1 MDKAAHIKR
10 NLKFAIVG
18 ELLLAALKFLSRR
31 AFVILLGREY
41 VGLNGLFADILSV
54 LSLAELGFS
63 VSITYSFYHPVAEG
77 NTEMIKSLVR
87 LYRRVYQAVGLVVFA
102 LGLSLTPF
110 LSFFV
115 KEMPKNIPNIAL
127 IYILNLVNA
136 SISYFFAYKSTLL
149 FVHQKKYIETSIR
162 AAVSLAATAAQIA
175 VLFLSGNY
183 LYYMYLSIVA
193 TVVQNVSVSMQAD
206 RCYPYLREKDVRPL
220 PREIMEEIHRNVRA
234 MLLHRVGAIA
244 VFNTDNLL
252 ISKFVGVAAAGL
264 YSNYMM
270 IRGFLNMI
278 VNALFDA
285 ITPVLGN
292 LTATGTEDSKREA
305 FCRLSFFSAWLFGWM
320 SICLLCLYDP
330 FIDFWLGKGYL
341 LSKPAVLLIV
351 LNFYVS
357 SMRIPVNNTK
367 GVLGL
372 FWDDRYK
379 SILEAVFNL
388 ALSVLLARRWGV
400 AGILAG
406 TLISTLAFPFW
417 CEPLVLC
424 RRGLRI
430 SPGAYFAGYGAHLAV
445 TAAAGGLTWLLCRP
459 AGGGFGWFLW
469 RCLLCTLAPN
479 AVYLIV
485 YRRTEE
491 LTFFKREGRAVLK
504 RLLQGPDACGGP
516 TE

>member
-1 MDKAAHIKR
+1 
-10 NLKFAIVG
+10 
-18 ELLLAALKFLSRR
+18 
-31 AFVILLGREY
+31 
-41 VGLNGLFADILSV
+41 
-54 LSLAELGFS
+54 
-63 VSITYSFYHPVAEG
+63 
-77 NTEMIKSLVR
+77 
-87 LYRRVYQAVGLVVFA
+87 
-102 LGLSLTPF
+102 
-110 LSFFV
+110 
-115 KEMPKNIPNIAL
+115 
-127 IYILNLVNA
+127 
-136 SISYFFAYKSTLL
+136 
-149 FVHQKKYIETSIR
+149 
-162 AAVSLAATAAQIA
+162 
-175 VLFLSGNY
+175 
-183 LYYMYLSIVA
+183 
-193 TVVQNVSVSMQAD
+193 MQAD

-379 SILEAVFNL
+379 SIVEAVFNL
-388 ALSVLLARRWGV
+388 AVSVPLAMRWGV
-400 AGILAG
+400 EGIMAG
-406 TLISTLAFPFW
+406 TLISTFAFPFW
-417 CEPLVLC
+417 CEPLVLYS
-424 RRGLRI
+424 RGLHMPARK
-430 SPGAYFAGYGAHLAV
+430 YFANYLIHLIITV
-445 TAAAGGLTWLLCRP
+445 SAGVLTWILCGFT
-459 AGGGFGWFLW
+459 GGGMAGLIWKAII
-469 RCLLCTLAPN
+469 CAVAPN
-479 AVYLIV
+479 LVFWVSYHQTREFAFL
-485 YRRTEE
+485 TKKLFE
-491 LTFFKREGRAVLK
+491 LL
-504 RLLQGPDACGGP
+504 
-516 TE
+516 

>member
-1 MDKAAHIKR
+1 
-10 NLKFAIVG
+10 
-18 ELLLAALKFLSRR
+18 
-31 AFVILLGREY
+31 
-41 VGLNGLFADILSV
+41 
-54 LSLAELGFS
+54 
-63 VSITYSFYHPVAEG
+63 
-77 NTEMIKSLVR
+77 MIKSLVR

-175 VLFLSGNY
+175 VLFLSRNY

-305 FCRLSFFSAWLFGWM
+305 FCRLSFFLH
-320 SICLLCLYDP
+320 
-330 FIDFWLGKGYL
+330 GY
-341 LSKPAVLLIV
+341 SD
-351 LNFYVS
+351 
-357 SMRIPVNNTK
+357 
-367 GVLGL
+367 G
-372 FWDDRYK
+372 
-379 SILEAVFNL
+379 
-388 ALSVLLARRWGV
+388 
-400 AGILAG
+400 
-406 TLISTLAFPFW
+406 
-417 CEPLVLC
+417 
-424 RRGLRI
+424 
-430 SPGAYFAGYGAHLAV
+430 
-445 TAAAGGLTWLLCRP
+445 
-459 AGGGFGWFLW
+459 
-469 RCLLCTLAPN
+469 
-479 AVYLIV
+479 
-485 YRRTEE
+485 
-491 LTFFKREGRAVLK
+491 
-504 RLLQGPDACGGP
+504 
-516 TE
+516 

>member
-193 TVVQNVSVSMQAD
+193 IVVQNVSVSMQAD

-320 SICLLCLYDP
+320 SICLLCLYAP
-330 FIDFWLGKGYL
+330 FIDLWLGKGYL

-379 SILEAVFNL
+379 SIVEAVFNL
-388 ALSVLLARRWGV
+388 AVSVPLAMRWGV
-400 AGILAG
+400 EGIMAG
-406 TLISTLAFPFW
+406 TLISTFAFPFW
-417 CEPLVLC
+417 CEPLVLYS
-424 RRGLRI
+424 RGLHMPARK
-430 SPGAYFAGYGAHLAV
+430 YFANYLIHLIITV
-445 TAAAGGLTWLLCRP
+445 AAGVLTWILCGFTSGGMTGLIWKAMICAVVPNLVFWVSYHQTREFAFLTKKLFGLL
-459 AGGGFGWFLW
+459 
-469 RCLLCTLAPN
+469 
-479 AVYLIV
+479 
-485 YRRTEE
+485 
-491 LTFFKREGRAVLK
+491 
-504 RLLQGPDACGGP
+504 
-516 TE
+516 

>member
-10 NLKFAIVG
+10 NLKFAIAG

-41 VGLNGLFADILSV
+41 LGLNGLFTDILSV

-77 NTEMIKSLVR
+77 NTEMVKSLVR

-388 ALSVLLARRWGV
+388 AVSVLLARRWGV
-400 AGILAG
+400 EGIMPG

-417 CEPLVLC
+417 WEPLVLYS
-424 RRGLRI
+424 RGLHM
-430 SPGAYFAGYGAHLAV
+430 PTGEYFKVYCVRLAV
-445 TAAAGGLTWLLCRP
+445 TVTAGVLTRLLCGLTGSGLAGFLGKGFICAAA
-459 AGGGFGWFLW
+459 
-469 RCLLCTLAPN
+469 PN
-479 AVYLIV
+479 LVFWAAYW
-485 YRRTEE
+485 RTEE
-491 LTFFKREGRAVLK
+491 FQFLK
-504 RLLQGPDACGGP
+504 GVAEQRIRKKPAS
-516 TE
+516 